1 MEEHPIQGLM
11 TTAMESLQS
20 LVETNTIIGDPIE
33 TPDGTM
39 IIPVSKVGFGFAAG
53 GSEFSPQSSDSD
65 ATLPFGGG
73 SGGGVSITP
82 IAFLVINQ
90 EEVKMIPFEQHHNI
104 YEKVLE
110 MTPQVI
116 DKVENILKEKG
127 KKDQEHEKL
136 KNNRRNN
143 RRGRE
148 RDNEKEDKNNPLNFD
163 I

>member
-20 LVETNTIIGDPIE
+20 LVETNTIIGDSIE
-33 TPDGTM
+33 TPDGST

-53 GSEFSPQSSDSD
+53 GSEFSPQSTEGD

-73 SGGGVSITP
+73 SGGGVSLTP
-82 IAFLVINQ
+82 IAFLV
-90 EEVKMIPFEQHHNI
+90 VKNDEIKMVRLDQHTQL
-104 YEKVLE
+104 YEKFLE

-116 DKVENILKEKG
+116 DKVEKIMKDKGSKKDKKEKV
-127 KKDQEHEKL
+127 KKT
-136 KNNRRNN
+136 
-143 RRGRE
+143 
-148 RDNEKEDKNNPLNFD
+148 NPLNFD

>member
-33 TPDGTM
+33 TPDGST

-53 GSEFSPQSSDSD
+53 GSEFNSQSNESD

-73 SGGGVSITP
+73 SGGGVSLTP
-82 IAFLVINQ
+82 IAFLIIKDEN
-90 EEVKMIPFEQHHNI
+90 VKMVRLDQNSHL
-104 YEKVLE
+104 YEKFLD

-116 DKVENILKEKG
+116 EKVEKMIKDKGSRNEKKEKG
-127 KKDQEHEKL
+127 GKEEKT
-136 KNNRRNN
+136 NAI
-143 RRGRE
+143 
-148 RDNEKEDKNNPLNFD
+148 NFD

>member
-20 LVETNTIIGDPIE
+20 LVETNTIIGDSIE
-33 TPDGTM
+33 TPDGST

-53 GSEFSPQSSDSD
+53 GSEFSPQSTEED

-73 SGGGVSITP
+73 SGGGVSLTP
-82 IAFLVINQ
+82 IAFLV
-90 EEVKMIPFEQHHNI
+90 VKNDEIKMVRLDQHTQL
-104 YEKVLE
+104 YEKFLE

-116 DKVENILKEKG
+116 DKVEKIMKDKGSKKDKKEKV
-127 KKDQEHEKL
+127 KKT
-136 KNNRRNN
+136 
-143 RRGRE
+143 
-148 RDNEKEDKNNPLNFD
+148 NPLNFD